1 MCLILFVNVVN
12 MLNKRLFQSTVVIAN
27 SYGSIK
33 TIVVGHIRVSDED
46 CKFQQVQIRGQS
58 LCCLQEHL
66 TNLSQ
71 ISWPETIESF
81 IDSVVSAVYR
91 YYSATLHY
99 LPFISCLVAI
109 CFQQTDVYL
118 PLTYFSS
125 AQAT

>member
-1 MCLILFVNVVN
+1 M
-12 MLNKRLFQSTVVIAN
+12 VIAN
-27 SYGSIK
+27 SYGSIN
-33 TIVVGHIRVSDED
+33 TIVVGHLRVSDED

-58 LCCLQEHL
+58 LCCLQEHF

-81 IDSVVSAVYR
+81 IDPVVSVVYR
-91 YYSATLHY
+91 YYSATLHN

-118 PLTYFSS
+118 PTYFSS